1 MPLEHINPKDVF
13 LPRNDAYTMV
23 ITSTGTKQIH
33 LSGVTGKN
41 KDRQFAGDGGMAS
54 QVRVTIE
61 NIVKMLA
68 AAGAKPSDVVRMTI
82 YTTDMNLYLKE
93 GDAERNT
100 CFEKGKRP
108 VGTLVEVSRLADP
121 KCLVEISAIAVIDN

>member
-13 LPRNDAYTMV
+13 LPRDDAYTMV
-23 ITSTGTKQIH
+23 ITSIGTKQIH

-54 QVRVTIE
+54 QDRVAIE

-68 AAGAKPSDVVRMTI
+68 AAGAKSSDVVRMTI

>member
-23 ITSTGTKQIH
+23 ITSIGTKQIH

>member
-13 LPRNDAYTMV
+13 LPRDDTYTMV

-41 KDRQFAGDGGMAS
+41 KERQFVGDGGMAS

-61 NIVKMLA
+61 NIVKILA
-68 AAGAKPSDVVRMTI
+68 AAGARPSDVVRMTI

-93 GDAERNT
+93 GDKSATR
-100 CFEKGKRP
+100 
-108 VGTLVEVSRLADP
+108 TLRGVSVP
-121 KCLVEISAIAVIDN
+121 SALW

>member
-13 LPRNDAYTMV
+13 LPRDDAYTMV

-41 KDRQFAGDGGMAS
+41 KDRQFVGDGGMAS
-54 QVRVTIE
+54 QVRVTME

-82 YTTDMNLYLKE
+82 YTTDMKLYLEE

-100 CFEKGKRP
+100 CFESGKRP

-121 KCLVEISAIAVIDN
+121 KCLVEISAIAVIDS